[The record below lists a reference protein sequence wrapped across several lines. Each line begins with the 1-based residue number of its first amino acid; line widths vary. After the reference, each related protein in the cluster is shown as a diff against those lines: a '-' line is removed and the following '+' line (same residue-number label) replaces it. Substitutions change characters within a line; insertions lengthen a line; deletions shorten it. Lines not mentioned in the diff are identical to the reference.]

1 MGKKG
6 RRYVDV
12 ILPLKLQQELTYEV
26 GEALADTPD
35 ASLAG
40 LWVEVPLGRHSYK
53 GIISRVRDAVPDL
66 EQERIKPLIRTLA
79 LPAVSEADITFWMNL
94 AAYYMCSVGEVFKAA
109 YSAALVKLA
118 DVKSRPRKASRQGAN
133 EPLPELSPA
142 QKEALGKIDAAFAAS
157 RPALLCGVTGSG
169 KTEIYLHEASRMV
182 DSGRSVLYLVP
193 EIAIS
198 RQLQQ
203 RIEAVFGDRLLVF
216 HSRQTAPQKKAL
228 IEQMAAGGPH
238 IILGTRS
245 ALFLPFHRLGLII
258 VDEEHDASYKQQDPA
273 PRYHAR
279 DAALLLAAFRRCKV
293 LLGSATPSY
302 ESLYNVAAGKFIRVD
317 LLEKYH
323 DGPEPEVTVIDM
335 REVRRLHDAT
345 GSFSRKLL
353 RAIRE
358 TVDGGGQVMIFRSRR
373 AYAPFVQCTE
383 CGYVPK
389 CPSCQVSLSYHK
401 YNNTLQCHLCGTR
414 ITFADE
420 CPECHGKIIPLG
432 SGTEKIEEELKEY
445 CPQWRVERFD
455 ADIAESPVRE
465 KEVLGRFASG
475 ETDILVGTQ
484 MLTKGFDFER
494 LRLVAALQADSLF
507 AVQDFRAD
515 ERALQLLSQ
524 FRGRAGRR
532 DHPGRMYIQTSQ
544 PDHPVIRQLLAG
556 ESGFRQAEDLD
567 QRRLYGFPP
576 FVRMILITV
585 RDSTE
590 GRLWRMCRD
599 IEGVLGRIGVSYNG
613 PLQPMADRIEGK
625 MIRQFWLKMP
635 RNGRLAAA
643 KADLKEGID
652 SLTESYP
659 FKAEIIIDVDPY

>member
-6 RRYVDV
+6 TRYVDV

-40 LWVEVPLGRHSYK
+40 RWVEVPLGRHSYK
-53 GIISRVRDAVPDL
+53 GIISGIRDIPSGLKPDRVRPITRTVP
-66 EQERIKPLIRTLA
+66 
-79 LPAVSEADITFWMNL
+79 LPSVSQDDIAFWRSV
-94 AAYYMCSVGEVFKAA
+94 AGYYLCSVGEVFKAA
-109 YSAALVKLA
+109 YSSALVKLA
-118 DVKSRPRKASRQGAN
+118 DVKSRPRKESNPAKT

-142 QKEALGKIDAAFAAS
+142 QSKALSEIDAAFAAG

-182 DSGRSVLYLVP
+182 ESGRSVLYLVP

-228 IEQMAAGGPH
+228 IEQMSSGGPYLV
-238 IILGTRS
+238 LGTRS
-245 ALFLPFHRLGLII
+245 ALFLPFRKLGLVI
-258 VDEEHDASYKQQDPA
+258 VDEEHDASYKQEDPA

-302 ESLYNVAAGKFIRVD
+302 ESLYNVAAGKFKRVD

-323 DGPEPEVTVIDM
+323 EGPEPSVTVIDM

-353 RAIRE
+353 RTVRE
-358 TVDGGGQVMIFRSRR
+358 TIDDGGQVMIFRSRR
-373 AYAPFVQCTE
+373 AYAPFVQCNE

-401 YNNTLQCHLCGTR
+401 YNNSLQCHLCGTR
-414 ITFADE
+414 IPFAED

-432 SGTEKIEEELKEY
+432 SGTEKLEEELKAY
-445 CPQWRVERFD
+445 CPDWRVERFD

-475 ETDILVGTQ
+475 QTDILVGTQ

-494 LRLVAALQADSLF
+494 LRLVAVVQADSLF

-515 ERALQLLSQ
+515 ERALQLLTQ

-532 DHPGRMYIQTSQ
+532 DHPGQMYIQTNQ
-544 PDHPVIRQLLAG
+544 PDHPVIRRLLAG
-556 ESGFRQAEDLD
+556 EGQIRQAEDLEE
-567 QRRLYGFPP
+567 RRRYGFPP

-585 RDSTE
+585 RDSGE
-590 GRLWRMCRD
+590 GRLWRMCND
-599 IEGVLGRIGVSYNG
+599 ITDLLGRIGVSFNG
-613 PLQPMADRIEGK
+613 PLQPMADRIDGK
-625 MIRQFWLKMP
+625 MIRQFWLKLP
-635 RNGRLAAA
+635 RTGKLAAA
-643 KADLKEGID
+643 KAAIKEGID
-652 SLTESYP
+652 ALAESYP
-659 FKAEIIIDVDPY
+659 FKADIIIDVDPY